1 MEAPSS
7 SCPRF
12 AKFDRIGYTGQG
24 PRLRHVRQE
33 ARPGNVLKRL
43 PGFVKLT
50 RNSADEEVPT
60 STKGSLSLT
69 QMIQFSWRKRLVVRC
84 SYSKL
89 VIYCAKFFFRSF
101 NLVKIA
107 KIFFPVK
114 QSFFTAKNEAI
125 RRTEKSIYF
134 IFLTKTNIRE
144 ENRFNLRRNSHMR
157 RNQIKSFLSFFRFRL
172 CVKKKS
178 YSSIESSID

>member
-101 NLVKIA
+101 NLVQIA

-114 QSFFTAKNEAI
+114 QFFFHSEERSNQKKQKNPFFYFSNQNQYK
-125 RRTEKSIYF
+125 RRKS
-134 IFLTKTNIRE
+134 
-144 ENRFNLRRNSHMR
+144 S
-157 RNQIKSFLSFFRFRL
+157 
-172 CVKKKS
+172 
-178 YSSIESSID
+178 